1 MEDTKF
7 YIFFFLGYEIISQLW
22 HNLDAIIIV
31 SSVDLTNRYNNWVL
45 EQFGN
50 QFLGVNAFGV
60 GDTMRLS

>member
-1 MEDTKF
+1 MLDKTA
-7 YIFFFLGYEIISQLW
+7 Q
-22 HNLDAIIIV
+22 NL
-31 SSVDLTNRYNNWVL
+31 SNL